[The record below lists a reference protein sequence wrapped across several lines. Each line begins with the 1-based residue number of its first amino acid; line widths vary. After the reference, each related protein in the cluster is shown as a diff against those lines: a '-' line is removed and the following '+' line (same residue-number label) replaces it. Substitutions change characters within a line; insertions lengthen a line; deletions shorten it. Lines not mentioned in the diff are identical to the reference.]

1 MAMRRWIGGAVLAWL
16 AAHTVAAQTPSP
28 AFEVASVKAN
38 SSGQAVMRLTAP
50 PGTGRFDATN
60 ISARILILNAY
71 GLRDVQ
77 LAGAPAWTESERFD
91 VAGRTAASATR
102 DEISAMVRTLLA
114 DRFRLRTHR
123 ETREMPTYALV
134 AATADKRL
142 GPGLKTST
150 AETRTNISPTSIK
163 AVSMTMARLALSLSA
178 VVGRVVTDETG
189 LQDAYDLELTF
200 AREGP
205 LPPGAPPADPD
216 APSIFTA
223 LREQLGLRLEGRR
236 GPVEVLVVDGI
247 ERPTPD

>member
-1 MAMRRWIGGAVLAWL
+1 MAMRTLVTSVAIAWL
-16 AAHTVAAQTPSP
+16 AGHTVSAQTPGP

-71 GLRDVQ
+71 GLRDFQ

-91 VAGRTAASATR
+91 VAGRTAASASR

-114 DRFRLRTHR
+114 DRFTLRTHR
-123 ETREMPTYALV
+123 ETREMPVYALV
-134 AATADKRL
+134 AASPDKRL
-142 GPGLKTST
+142 GPGLKIST
-150 AETRTNISPTSIK
+150 AETRTNISPTSIS
-163 AVSMTMARLALSLSA
+163 AVSMTMARLALTLSA
-178 VVGRVVTDETG
+178 VVGRVVTDDTG
-189 LQDAYDLELTF
+189 LQGAYDLELRF

-236 GPVEVLVVDGI
+236 GPVEVLVIDGI

>member
-1 MAMRRWIGGAVLAWL
+1 MAMRRWIASAVLAWL

-28 AFEVASVKAN
+28 AFEVASVKVN
-38 SSGQAVMRLTAP
+38 GSGQAVMRLTAP

-60 ISARILILNAY
+60 VSTRILILNSH
-71 GLRDVQ
+71 GLRDFQ

-91 VAGRTAASATR
+91 VAGRTDASATR
-102 DEISAMVRTLLA
+102 DDISAMVRSLLA
-114 DRFRLRTHR
+114 DRFKLRTHR

-134 AATADKRL
+134 AATADKRP
-142 GPGLKTST
+142 GPGLKLST
-150 AETRTNISPTSIK
+150 ADTRTNISPTSIS
-163 AVSMTMARLALSLSA
+163 AVSMTMARLALTLSA
-178 VVGRVVTDETG
+178 VVGRVVTDDTG
-189 LQDAYDLELTF
+189 LQGAYDLELRF

-205 LPPGAPPADPD
+205 VPPGAPPADPD